1 MVNALENGAEEGR
14 DYLRKA
20 SGSWKW
26 ALIWWYPNGET
37 QQDLPL
43 VDL

>member
-20 SGSWKW
+20 SGSWVGNPGNW
-26 ALIWWYPNGET
+26 NI
-37 QQDLPL
+37 L
-43 VDL
+43 VPGGKENK